1 MARAIYPYELS
12 DPDFSWLINSFK
24 ENNPGYSLVEI
35 GALPMVLIKDDQ
47 MIVPPVEAL
56 LPGNTEEQD
65 PKEFNHE
72 D

>member
-35 GALPMVLIKDDQ
+35 GALPMVLIKDDVVV
-47 MIVPPVEAL
+47 VPPVEAL
-56 LPGNTEEQD
+56 VPGANEEQD
-65 PKEFNHE
+65 PKEFSHE